1 MSEVSNERKDENTR
15 RVKPSELAQINTL
28 ILPPDEKQ
36 VGGDHYKTKGIQ
48 PIEYIKANELD
59 FFQGNVV
66 KYVTRYKEKNGAE
79 DIKKAIHY
87 CEMILGHIEAEK
99 EKAPIE
105 EGSGVPDLRNH
116 KEWTD

>member
-1 MSEVSNERKDENTR
+1 MENIQNVRKDENTR
-15 RVKPSELAQINTL
+15 RVKPSELQNGIHP
-28 ILPPDEKQ
+28 ILPFLEKQ
-36 VGGDHYKTKGIQ
+36 VGGQHYKSKGIQ
-48 PIEYIKANELD
+48 PIEYIHANDLD

-66 KYVTRYKEKNGAE
+66 KYVTRYKEKNCAE

-105 EGSGVPDLRNH
+105 EGSVVPDLRNH